1 MKRPGVV
8 TFFAVL
14 QFIGGAIA
22 LASAA
27 LCLAAA
33 AAQEGQAIIRV
44 IAGLFAIAGVVQVVC
59 GIGLLTLKPY
69 GRTLQIALAILGL
82 VFIPVGTIISI
93 FILVYMFKPG
103 LKVLFSGR
111 PAAELTPEELNTID
125 ALSQGSAVATVLI
138 ILFIV
143 FGGVA
148 MIGIVAAIAVPG
160 LFRARMAANES
171 SALASLRTI
180 NSAEASY
187 AAAAGNGGYAIALA
201 TLAQACPGSSQGFI
215 SPDLSGDPSFK
226 SGYAIGLASA
236 GAAAGP
242 NDCHGARTEVNYYAT
257 AAPITIGTT
266 GSWGFSTTVSGTI
279 FLRSLPACL
288 DFADTPCAAT
298 ARPSGQVRDTLT
310 PPGERR

>member
-1 MKRPGVV
+1 VVKRPGVV

-27 LCLAAA
+27 LCLGAAA
-33 AAQEGQAIIRV
+33 TQDEGQAIIQV

-125 ALSQGSAVATVLI
+125 ALRQGSAVATVLI
-138 ILFIV
+138 ILFVV

-148 MIGIVAAIAVPG
+148 MIGIVAAIAIPG

-180 NSAEASY
+180 KSAEASY

-257 AAPITIGTT
+257 AAPLTIGTT
-266 GSWGFSTTVSGTI
+266 GSRGFSTAVSGTI
-279 FLRSLPACL
+279 FYDPSGVPPSL
-288 DFADTPCAAT
+288 ADTLAAT
-298 ARPSGQVRDTLT
+298 ARAVGQ
-310 PPGERR
+310 